1 MNIVILDGYTINP
14 GDLDWAA
21 LEKLGNLTVYDRTNP
36 DEVLSRSVNADILL
50 TNKTK
55 ITQEVMGYLPQLKY
69 IGEMATGFDNVDVR
83 SAAERN
89 IPVCN
94 VPGYSTLSVAQLTFA
109 FILELIYKTGKRS
122 DTVHD
127 GAWVKSKDFSYGF
140 KGLFELSGKTIAI
153 IGLGQIGM
161 AVARIAEAFG
171 MKVIASVRNPAKYEQ
186 LNIQFLSREDCFQQ
200 ADFISLHCPLTDDT
214 RHMVNDTMLAL
225 MKPTAYLINT
235 ARGALINENDL
246 NKALNNGQIAGAALD
261 VLSAEPPSVDNPLL
275 TAKNCTLTPHVG
287 WATKEARERV
297 LSESVKNIEAFLSG
311 ELRNVVNQVKLT

>member
-21 LEKLGNLTVYDRTNP
+21 LEKLGNLTVYDRTKP
-36 DEVLSRSVNADILL
+36 EEVLSRSENADILL

-55 ITQEVMGYLPQLKY
+55 ITGEVIGSLPGLKY
-69 IGEMATGFDNVDVR
+69 IGEMATGFDNVDVKT
-83 SAAERN
+83 AAERN

-109 FILELIYKTGKRS
+109 FILELVYKTGKRS
-122 DTVHD
+122 DTVHE
-127 GAWVKSKDFSYGF
+127 GAWVNSKDFSYGF

-171 MKVIASVRNPAKYEQ
+171 MNVIASVRNPSNYEQ
-186 LNIQFLSREDCFQQ
+186 RNIQFLNREDCFQQ
-200 ADFISLHCPLTDDT
+200 ADFVSLHCPLTEDT
-214 RHMVNDTMLAL
+214 RQMVNGTMLGL

-235 ARGALINENDL
+235 ARGALVNEKDL
-246 NKALNNGQIAGAALD
+246 SEALNNGKIAGAALD
-261 VLSAEPPSVDNPLL
+261 VLSVEPPLADNPLL
-275 TAKNCTLTPHVG
+275 TAKNCIITPHIG

-297 LSESVKNIEAFLSG
+297 LSDSVKNIEAFLSG
-311 ELRNVVNQVKLT
+311 NLRNVVNQVR

>member
-21 LEKLGNLTVYDRTNP
+21 LEKLGNLTVYDRTKSE
-36 DEVLSRSVNADILL
+36 DVLGRSGSADILL

-55 ITQEVMGYLPQLKY
+55 ITAEVIGALPGLKY
-69 IGEMATGFDNVDVR
+69 IGEMATGFDNVDVKT
-83 SAAERN
+83 AAERN

-109 FILELIYKTGKRS
+109 FILELIYKTGNRS
-122 DTVHD
+122 DTVHE
-127 GAWVKSKDFSYGF
+127 GAWVNSKDFSYGF

-171 MKVIASVRNPAKYEQ
+171 MKVIASVRNPSKYE
-186 LNIQFLSREDCFQQ
+186 LPNIQFLSSEDCFQQ
-200 ADFISLHCPLTDDT
+200 ADFVSLHCPLTDDT
-214 RHMVNDTMLAL
+214 RQMVNEAMLAL

-235 ARGALINENDL
+235 ARGALINEKDL
-246 NKALNNGQIAGAALD
+246 SDALNNGQIAGAALD
-261 VLSAEPPSVDNPLL
+261 VLSVEPPLADNPLL
-275 TAKNCTLTPHVG
+275 TAKNCIITPHVG

-297 LSESVKNIEAFLSG
+297 LNESVKNIEAFLSG
-311 ELRNVVNQVKLT
+311 KLRNVVSQVR